1 MWLSRVTRPAY
12 LIVCAT
18 LLVALALTLDASEWL
33 RGGYGWR
40 WPYLLAPVARW
51 LPLIGVAALYLAGAA
66 WLQRRTRLLLAW
78 VVLGSVAL
86 AAAGLFVRNDDLAYT
101 MFTRT
106 ASLLTTGQ
114 HYAATHMDWAGG
126 EWQHWTETMGRLAG
140 HMITSSPGGPVFYR
154 FLSGAF
160 DQFPAL
166 ARGLQAWLLTYQC
179 SNFDFLA
186 YTPGEWAS
194 SLFGML
200 MPLWV
205 GLTALPL
212 YALSKRFVG
221 ANARWVAIWWPLI
234 PGLIGFAGSWSTLY
248 PLFSAATFWLLLIG
262 LERRRGILPLI
273 LSGVVCGTGIFV
285 NFTLIPLLLFLGLY
299 VLSES
304 LWIARRGFGRAVEV
318 GLWFGVGLIVP
329 WALFWVAGG
338 QTFFAIFATSMGY
351 HFELD
356 RPYWFWV
363 WNHFWDW
370 LLWSGIGFA
379 LLAFAAIWGLLRA
392 RTLSRATLLSLCLG
406 LTMAIMAF
414 SGTARGET
422 GRVWLFFS
430 PLLLVAAA
438 GGMALLA
445 QPRFR
450 LLSAAQAVYLI
461 ALVISI
467 DATSTDLQPPPV
479 TAPQVSTTQAADAT
493 FSDAGQAQ
501 FRLTGWEGQAD
512 GNAIELRLNWQ
523 SVNRSLLPYWFGA
536 VLVGPNG
543 ETVGS
548 QPWQPDQLAYPTTCW
563 RVGQAVGD
571 TVRLALPADAA
582 SGDWWISLA
591 VYPGDSAENQL
602 EVTQPGQAADR
613 QVGLGPIHVGN

>member
-1 MWLSRVTRPAY
+1 MSRLIRPVY
-12 LIVCAT
+12 LIIGAV
-18 LLVALALTLDASEWL
+18 LLVALLFLVDASEWL

-51 LPLIGVAALYLAGAA
+51 LPLIAVAALYLAGAA

-86 AAAGLFVRNDDLAYT
+86 AAAGLYVRNDDLAYT
-101 MFTRT
+101 LFTRT

-140 HMITSSPGGPVFYR
+140 HMITSSPGGPIFYHV
-154 FLSGAF
+154 LSGVF

-179 SNFDFLA
+179 DNFNFLS

-194 SLFGML
+194 TVFGMA
-200 MPLWV
+200 MPLWA

-212 YALSKRFVG
+212 YAIAKRFVG
-221 ANARWVAIWWPLI
+221 ANARYVAIWWPLL

-262 LERRRGILPLI
+262 LERRRGVLPLI
-273 LSGVVCGTGIFV
+273 LSGIVCGAGIFV
-285 NFTLIPLLLFLGLY
+285 NFTLIPLLLVLGLY

-304 LWIARRGFGRAVEV
+304 LWLSRRGFGRAVEV
-318 GLWFGVGLIVP
+318 GLWFGVGLVIP
-329 WALFWVAGG
+329 WALFWLAGG

-370 LLWSGIGFA
+370 VYWSGVGFA
-379 LLAFAAIWGLLRA
+379 LLTVAAIGRLVRS
-392 RTLSRATLLSLCLG
+392 RTLTSAALLSACLG

-438 GGMALLA
+438 HGLAGLA

-450 LLSAAQAVYLI
+450 LLTAAQAVYLV
-461 ALVISI
+461 ALVVSL
-467 DATSTDLQPPPV
+467 DATSTDLQLPPAN
-479 TAPQVSTTQAADAT
+479 APQVSTTQAADAT
-493 FSDAGQAQ
+493 FADAGQPL
-501 FRLTGWEGQAD
+501 FRLVGWDGQASTY
-512 GNAIELRLNWQ
+512 GIELRLNWQ
-523 SVNRSLLPYWFGA
+523 PLSRSLRPYWFGA

-543 ETVGS
+543 ETVGGA
-548 QPWQPDQLAYPTTCW
+548 PWQPDQMAYPTTCW
-563 RVGQAVGD
+563 RSDQVVGD
-571 TVRLALPADAA
+571 TVRLALPADAVP
-582 SGDWWISLA
+582 GDWWVSLA
-591 VYPGDSAENQL
+591 AYPGDDAETQL
-602 EVTQPGQAADR
+602 EVTQPGQAADQ
-613 QVGLGPIHVGN
+613 QVGLGPIHIGR